1 MTNFDRIDNAR
12 SEFATRMLAA
22 AKEDNNEAFVAAL
35 CDFGKS
41 VEDRLLAEAREM
53 RDQNDAAILQAR
65 GVRQLTS
72 EESTYYNKMI
82 EAMRSSNPKAALS
95 ELDVVMPKTTIDAI
109 FDDLTQQHPLLEA
122 IDFQNTE
129 SLIEILVNTN
139 STELATW
146 SPLTAEI
153 TKELTSGFKKI
164 TLGMHKLSAFIPV
177 AKAMLDLGPA
187 WLDRYVRAILTE
199 ALYNGLEAGIISGD
213 GKDAP
218 IGMTR
223 QVGEGVTVT
232 GGKYPEKTAV
242 ELTALDPVAYGKL
255 LATLTQAPNGKH
267 RAVASVIMVVNPVDY
282 LTKVMP
288 ATTIRAADGTY
299 VSNVLPFPTTIIQSV
314 HITEGKAIVGLPK
327 RYFAGLGTAKSGKLE
342 YSDEYHFLEDERV
355 YATKLYGHGEPLD
368 NNAFVLCDISKLEP
382 AIQEVNVKQV
392 KGTVTTK
399 AEATPASK

>member
-109 FDDLTQQHPLLEA
+109 FDDLTHQHPLLDA

-139 STELATW
+139 GTELATW

-255 LATLTQAPNGKH
+255 LATLTQAPNGKR

-314 HITEGKAIVGLPK
+314 HIAEGKAIVGLPK

-399 AEATPASK
+399 AEAARASK

>member
-255 LATLTQAPNGKH
+255 LATLTQAPNGKR

-288 ATTIRAADGTY
+288 AT
-299 VSNVLPFPTTIIQSV
+299 SS
-314 HITEGKAIVGLPK
+314 
-327 RYFAGLGTAKSGKLE
+327 
-342 YSDEYHFLEDERV
+342 
-355 YATKLYGHGEPLD
+355 EPP
-368 NNAFVLCDISKLEP
+368 S
-382 AIQEVNVKQV
+382 
-392 KGTVTTK
+392 
-399 AEATPASK
+399 

>member
-1 MTNFDRIDNAR
+1 LTNFDRIDNAR

-53 RDQNDAAILQAR
+53 RGQNDAAILQAR

-109 FDDLTQQHPLLEA
+109 FDDLTHQHPLLDA

-139 STELATW
+139 GTELATW

-153 TKELTSGFKKI
+153 TKELTSSFKKI

-177 AKAMLDLGPA
+177 SKAMLDLGPA

-223 QVGEGVTVT
+223 KVGEGVSVV
-232 GGKYPEKTAV
+232 GGQYPEKEAV
-242 ELTALDPVAYGKL
+242 ALTALDPVAYGKL
-255 LATLTQAPNGKH
+255 LATLTQAPNGKR

-314 HITEGKAIVGLPK
+314 HIAEGKAIVGLPK

-399 AEATPASK
+399 ASA

>member
-139 STELATW
+139 STELAT
-146 SPLTAEI
+146 
-153 TKELTSGFKKI
+153 
-164 TLGMHKLSAFIPV
+164 
-177 AKAMLDLGPA
+177 
-187 WLDRYVRAILTE
+187 
-199 ALYNGLEAGIISGD
+199 
-213 GKDAP
+213 
-218 IGMTR
+218 
-223 QVGEGVTVT
+223 
-232 GGKYPEKTAV
+232 
-242 ELTALDPVAYGKL
+242 
-255 LATLTQAPNGKH
+255 
-267 RAVASVIMVVNPVDY
+267 
-282 LTKVMP
+282 
-288 ATTIRAADGTY
+288 
-299 VSNVLPFPTTIIQSV
+299 
-314 HITEGKAIVGLPK
+314 
-327 RYFAGLGTAKSGKLE
+327 
-342 YSDEYHFLEDERV
+342 
-355 YATKLYGHGEPLD
+355 
-368 NNAFVLCDISKLEP
+368 
-382 AIQEVNVKQV
+382 
-392 KGTVTTK
+392 
-399 AEATPASK
+399 